1 MRGDV
6 MSTQTMYR
14 FAPGASRGWLRHFA
28 LSWRALWRT
37 PSFTVPAVVTIAL
50 GIGAATAVFSL
61 VYAILLRPFPYPD
74 ADRLV
79 RVFTVAESEQ
89 GAERNSSLLDIED
102 YNRRSSLL
110 ENIGG
115 YTVFDSQIE
124 GDGLAE
130 AVVIAQLNQEVMHA
144 VGVQPVLGRLFTEEE
159 DRRGGPVN
167 RALLS
172 HGLWQ
177 RRYGGAPDALGK
189 MIRLPL
195 GEFEVV
201 GVMPAGYGYPDRAT
215 LWLTMESWYALGLE
229 SYREKQRDQRW
240 YPTVARLAHGAS
252 LEQAQDEMG
261 AVARQLAT
269 EFPTTN
275 RDVGVRLVPLRD
287 AEVGEV
293 RPYLMLLTGGVS
305 LVLLICI
312 FNVAN
317 LLLARALTRRRQYVL
332 QAALGAGR
340 FELTK
345 GLLAESLLLA
355 SVGGVGG
362 AAIAWVAVRA
372 FQTLLPDS
380 LPMWMRIAVD
390 PQVLAFCFAATVIS
404 GLALGIAPAVMGSRV
419 NLTEAL
425 KDGTRG
431 SSGGSW
437 GRSALVVTEVAASL
451 LLLLG
456 AGLLMK
462 TFVQMQNAD
471 HGFEAENLVVANV
484 RNNLLTQQAPR
495 AERAAIL
502 AAYHARV
509 LTRLHAI
516 PGVESAAVTN
526 SLPYAGG
533 ALRHGRLRVQ
543 GLAEEETQFLLPT
556 AGADVSWD
564 YFEAMRIPLMAG
576 RFFERTDASDNA
588 PVVIINEV
596 GARALFGERNPIGQM
611 VQWGDTVG
619 PSNPYCRVVGVVG
632 DVKHGGA
639 ERDAIE
645 LYYPFTQWPV
655 GGGYYV
661 LRTHLDQTAVAR
673 AIRAEVAKEDR
684 NAAIVSIRSMTERI
698 DDALWQRRLW
708 GVLFSVFAALAL
720 LLAGVGLYG
729 LLSYS
734 VSVRAREIGI
744 RLALEATPGG
754 VRAMVVRRGMALV
767 LLGLAIGLVLSVGA
781 PRTIAHLLVDVAA
794 FDWAIYAS
802 VAGCLA
808 AAGLLASLWPA
819 VRASRLDPAQSLRSE

>member
-1 MRGDV
+1 
-6 MSTQTMYR
+6 MSTQTTYR
-14 FAPGASRGWLRHFA
+14 FVSGASRGWLKHFELA
-28 LSWRALWRT
+28 WRALGRA

-50 GIGAATAVFSL
+50 GIGAATTVFSL
-61 VYAILLRPFPYPD
+61 VYAILLRPFPYPA

-79 RVFTVAESEQ
+79 RVFTVAEGEQ
-89 GAERNSSLLDIED
+89 GAERDGSLLDIEE

-144 VGVQPVLGRLFTEEE
+144 VGVQPFLGRLFTEEE
-159 DRRGGPVN
+159 DRKGGPVN
-167 RALLS
+167 KALLGY
-172 HGLWQ
+172 GLWQ
-177 RRYGGAPDALGK
+177 RRYGGAPDALGQ
-189 MIRLPL
+189 MIRLPM

-215 LWLTMESWYALGLE
+215 LWLTMESWYALGLD

-240 YPTVARLAHGAS
+240 YPTVARLAHGVS

-261 AVARQLAT
+261 AVARQLAA

-275 RDVGVRLVPLRD
+275 QDVGVRLVPLRD

-305 LVLLICI
+305 LVLLICV

-317 LLLARALTRRRQYVL
+317 LLFARALTQHKQYVL
-332 QAALGAGR
+332 QVALGAGR

-345 GLLAESLLLA
+345 GFLAESLLLA
-355 SVGGVGG
+355 SVGGAGG

-372 FQTLLPDS
+372 FQVLLPDS

-390 PQVLAFCFAATVIS
+390 PHVLAFCFATTVIS
-404 GLALGIAPAVMGSRV
+404 GLALGVAPAVMGSRV

-431 SSGGSW
+431 SSGDSW

-462 TFVQMQNAD
+462 TFMQMQNAD
-471 HGFEAENLVVANV
+471 HGFEARNLIVANV
-484 RNNLLTQQAPR
+484 RNSLFSQATYSSSR
-495 AERAAIL
+495 AERAALL
-502 AAYHARV
+502 AAYHERV
-509 LTRLHAI
+509 LARLHAI
-516 PGVESAAVTN
+516 PGVDSAAVTN
-526 SLPYAGG
+526 SLPYTGG
-533 ALRHGRLRVQ
+533 ALRQGRLRVQ
-543 GLAEEETQFLLPT
+543 GRAEEETQFLLPT
-556 AGADVSWD
+556 TGADVSWD
-564 YFEAMRIPLMAG
+564 YFEAMRIPLTAG
-576 RFFERTDASDNA
+576 RFFERTDASDMA
-588 PVVIINEV
+588 PVVIVNEV

-632 DVKHGGA
+632 DVKHEGA

-655 GGGYYV
+655 AGGYYV
-661 LRTHLDQTAVAR
+661 LRTHLDQAAISR
-673 AIRAEVAKEDR
+673 EIRAAVSKEDQ

-698 DDALWQRRLW
+698 DAALWQRRLW
-708 GVLFSVFAALAL
+708 GVLFSAFAALAL
-720 LLAGVGLYG
+720 LLASVGLYG

-734 VSVRAREIGI
+734 VSVRARDIGI
-744 RLALEATPGG
+744 RLALGATPAG

-767 LLGLAIGLVLSVGA
+767 LLGLAVGLVLSAGA
-781 PRTIAHLLVDVAA
+781 VRTIAHLLVDVAV
-794 FDWAIYAS
+794 FDWAIYAP

-808 AAGLLASLWPA
+808 AAGFLASLWPA

>member
-1 MRGDV
+1 
-6 MSTQTMYR
+6 MSTQTTYR
-14 FAPGASRGWLRHFA
+14 FAAGASRGWLKHFE
-28 LSWRALWRT
+28 LSWRALRRT

-89 GAERNSSLLDIED
+89 GAERNCSLLDIEE
-102 YNRRSSLL
+102 YNRRSHLL

-124 GDGLAE
+124 GDGSAE
-130 AVVIAQLNQEVMHA
+130 AVVIAQLNQEAMHA
-144 VGVQPVLGRLFTEEE
+144 VGVQPVLGRLFTADE
-159 DRRGGPVN
+159 DRKGGPVN
-167 RALLS
+167 KAMLG

-189 MIRLPL
+189 MIRLPM

-215 LWLTMESWYALGLE
+215 LWLTMESWYALGLD

-240 YPTVARLAHGAS
+240 YPTVARLAPGVS

-269 EFPTTN
+269 EFPATN
-275 RDVGVRLVPLRD
+275 QDVGVRLVPLRD

-293 RPYLMLLTGGVS
+293 RPYLLLLAGGVS

-317 LLLARALTRRRQYVL
+317 LLLARALTQHKQYVL

-345 GLLAESLLLA
+345 GFLAESLLLA
-355 SVGGVGG
+355 SVGGAGG
-362 AAIAWVAVRA
+362 AAIAWMAVRA
-372 FQTLLPDS
+372 FQTLLPGS

-390 PQVLAFCFAATVIS
+390 PHVLAFCFAATVIS
-404 GLALGIAPAVMGSRV
+404 GLALGVAPAVMGSRV

-431 SSGGSW
+431 SSGDSW

-471 HGFEAENLVVANV
+471 HGFEAENLIVANV
-484 RNNLLTQQAPR
+484 RNSQFSQAPR
-495 AERAAIL
+495 AERSALL
-502 AAYHARV
+502 AAYHERV
-509 LTRLHAI
+509 LARLRAI
-516 PGVESAAVTN
+516 PGVDSAAVTN
-526 SLPYAGG
+526 SLPYTGG

-556 AGADVSWD
+556 TGADVSWD
-564 YFEAMRIPLMAG
+564 YFEAMRIPLTAG

-588 PVVIINEV
+588 PVVIVNEV

-632 DVKHGGA
+632 DVKQEGA

-661 LRTHLDQTAVAR
+661 LRTRLDQTIVSS
-673 AIRAEVAKEDR
+673 AIREAISTEDR

-698 DDALWQRRLW
+698 DGALWQRRLW

-720 LLAGVGLYG
+720 LLASVGLYG

-734 VSVRAREIGI
+734 VSVRARDIGI
-744 RLALEATPGG
+744 RLALGATPAG
-754 VRAMVVRRGMALV
+754 VRAMVVRRGMLLV
-767 LLGLAIGLVLSVGA
+767 LLGLAIGLALSVGGL
-781 PRTIAHLLVDVAA
+781 RTIAHLLVDVAV
-794 FDWAIYAS
+794 FDWAIYAP

>member
-1 MRGDV
+1 MRSRRDQAG
-6 MSTQTMYR
+6 SAT
-14 FAPGASRGWLRHFA
+14 FATGC
-28 LSWRALWRT
+28 
-37 PSFTVPAVVTIAL
+37 
-50 GIGAATAVFSL
+50 
-61 VYAILLRPFPYPD
+61 Y
-74 ADRLV
+74 
-79 RVFTVAESEQ
+79 
-89 GAERNSSLLDIED
+89 
-102 YNRRSSLL
+102 
-110 ENIGG
+110 
-115 YTVFDSQIE
+115 
-124 GDGLAE
+124 
-130 AVVIAQLNQEVMHA
+130 
-144 VGVQPVLGRLFTEEE
+144 
-159 DRRGGPVN
+159 
-167 RALLS
+167 
-172 HGLWQ
+172 GLWQ
-177 RRYGGAPDALGK
+177 RRYGGGPDALGQ
-189 MIRLPL
+189 MIRLPM

-215 LWLTMESWYALGLE
+215 LWLTMESWYALGLD

-240 YPTVARLAHGAS
+240 YPTVARLAHGVS

-261 AVARQLAT
+261 AVARQLAA

-275 RDVGVRLVPLRD
+275 QDVGVRLVPLRD

-293 RPYLMLLTGGVS
+293 RPYLMLLIGGVS

-317 LLLARALTRRRQYVL
+317 LLFARILTQHKQYVL
-332 QAALGAGR
+332 QVALGAGR

-345 GLLAESLLLA
+345 GFLAESLLLA
-355 SVGGVGG
+355 SVGGAGG

-390 PQVLAFCFAATVIS
+390 PHVLAFCFAATVLS
-404 GLALGIAPAVMGSRV
+404 GLALGVAPAVMGSRV

-431 SSGGSW
+431 SSGDSW

-471 HGFEAENLVVANV
+471 HGFEARNLIVANV
-484 RNNLLTQQAPR
+484 RNSLFSQATYSSSR
-495 AERAAIL
+495 AERAALL
-502 AAYHARV
+502 AAYHERV
-509 LTRLHAI
+509 LARLHAI
-516 PGVESAAVTN
+516 PGVDSAAVTN
-526 SLPYAGG
+526 SLPYTGG

-543 GLAEEETQFLLPT
+543 GQAEEETQFLLPT
-556 AGADVSWD
+556 TGADVSWD
-564 YFEAMRIPLMAG
+564 YFEAMRIPLTAG
-576 RFFERTDASDNA
+576 RFFERTDASDMA
-588 PVVIINEV
+588 PVVIVNEV

-632 DVKHGGA
+632 DVKHEGA

-655 GGGYYV
+655 AGGYYV
-661 LRTHLDQTAVAR
+661 LRTHLDQAAVSR
-673 AIRAEVAKEDR
+673 EIRAAVSKEDQ
-684 NAAIVSIRSMTERI
+684 NAAIVSIQSMTERI
-698 DDALWQRRLW
+698 DAALWQRRLW
-708 GVLFSVFAALAL
+708 GVLFSAFAGLAL

-734 VSVRAREIGI
+734 VSVRARDIGI
-744 RLALEATPGG
+744 RLALGATPAG

-767 LLGLAIGLVLSVGA
+767 LLGLAVGLVLSAGA
-781 PRTIAHLLVDVAA
+781 VRTIAHLLVDVAV
-794 FDWAIYAS
+794 FDWAIYAP

>member
-1 MRGDV
+1 
-6 MSTQTMYR
+6 MSTQTTYR
-14 FAPGASRGWLRHFA
+14 FVSGASRGWLKHFELA
-28 LSWRALWRT
+28 WRALGRA

-79 RVFTVAESEQ
+79 RVFTVAEGEQ
-89 GAERNSSLLDIED
+89 GAERDCSLLDIEE

-144 VGVQPVLGRLFTEEE
+144 VGVRPFLGRLFTEEE
-159 DRRGGPVN
+159 DRKGGPVN
-167 RALLS
+167 KALLGY
-172 HGLWQ
+172 GLWQ
-177 RRYGGAPDALGK
+177 RRYGGGPDALGQ
-189 MIRLPL
+189 MIRLPM

-215 LWLTMESWYALGLE
+215 LWLTMESWYALGLD

-240 YPTVARLAHGAS
+240 YPTVARLAHGVS

-261 AVARQLAT
+261 AVARQLAA

-275 RDVGVRLVPLRD
+275 QDVGVRLVPLRD

-305 LVLLICI
+305 LVLLICV

-317 LLLARALTRRRQYVL
+317 LLFARALTQHKQYVL
-332 QAALGAGR
+332 QVALGAGR

-345 GLLAESLLLA
+345 GFLAESLLLA
-355 SVGGVGG
+355 SVGGAGG

-372 FQTLLPDS
+372 FQVLLPDS

-390 PQVLAFCFAATVIS
+390 PHVLAFCFATTVIS
-404 GLALGIAPAVMGSRV
+404 GLALGVAPAVMGSRV

-431 SSGGSW
+431 SSGDSW

-462 TFVQMQNAD
+462 TFMQMQNAD
-471 HGFEAENLVVANV
+471 HGFEARNLIVANV
-484 RNNLLTQQAPR
+484 RNSLFSQATYSSSR
-495 AERAAIL
+495 AERAALL
-502 AAYHARV
+502 AAYHERV
-509 LTRLHAI
+509 LARLHAI
-516 PGVESAAVTN
+516 PGVDSAAVTN
-526 SLPYAGG
+526 SLPYTGG
-533 ALRHGRLRVQ
+533 ALRQGRLRVQ
-543 GLAEEETQFLLPT
+543 GRAEEETQFLLPT
-556 AGADVSWD
+556 TGADVSWD
-564 YFEAMRIPLMAG
+564 YFEAMRIPLTAG
-576 RFFERTDASDNA
+576 RFFERTDASDMA
-588 PVVIINEV
+588 PVVIVNEV

-632 DVKHGGA
+632 DVKHEGA

-655 GGGYYV
+655 AGGYYV
-661 LRTHLDQTAVAR
+661 LRTHLDQAAISR
-673 AIRAEVAKEDR
+673 EIRAAVSKEDQ
-684 NAAIVSIRSMTERI
+684 NAAIVSIQSMTERI
-698 DDALWQRRLW
+698 DAALWQRRLW
-708 GVLFSVFAALAL
+708 GVLFSAFAALAL
-720 LLAGVGLYG
+720 LLASVGLYG

-734 VSVRAREIGI
+734 VSVRARDIGI
-744 RLALEATPGG
+744 RLALGATPAG

-767 LLGLAIGLVLSVGA
+767 LLGLAVGLVLSAGA
-781 PRTIAHLLVDVAA
+781 VRTIAHLLVDVAV
-794 FDWAIYAS
+794 FDWAIYAP

-808 AAGLLASLWPA
+808 AAGFLASLWPA

>member
-1 MRGDV
+1 
-6 MSTQTMYR
+6 MSTQTTDR
-14 FAPGASRGWLRHFA
+14 FAPGASRGWLKHFELA
-28 LSWRALWRT
+28 WRALGRT
-37 PSFTVPAVVTIAL
+37 PSFTVPAIVTIAL

-61 VYAILLRPFPYPD
+61 VYAVLLRPFPYPD

-89 GAERNSSLLDIED
+89 GAERNASLLDIEE

-110 ENIGG
+110 DNIGG

-130 AVVIAQLNQEVMHA
+130 AVVIAQLNQEAMHA
-144 VGVQPVLGRLFTEEE
+144 VGVQPFLGRLFTEEE

-167 RALLS
+167 KALLS

-177 RRYGGAPDALGK
+177 RRYGGAPDALGQ
-189 MIRLPL
+189 MIRLPM

-215 LWLTMESWYALGLE
+215 LWLTMESWYALGLD

-240 YPTVARLAHGAS
+240 YPTVARLAPGVS

-261 AVARQLAT
+261 AVARQLAA
-269 EFPTTN
+269 EFPATN

-293 RPYLMLLTGGVS
+293 RPYLMLLAGGVS
-305 LVLLICI
+305 LVLLICLV
-312 FNVAN
+312 NVAN
-317 LLLARALTRRRQYVL
+317 LLFARALTQRRQYVL

-345 GLLAESLLLA
+345 GFLAESLLLA
-355 SVGGVGG
+355 SIGGAGG

-404 GLALGIAPAVMGSRV
+404 GLALGVAPAVMGSRV
-419 NLTEAL
+419 DLTEAL

-471 HGFEAENLVVANV
+471 HGFEARNLIVANV
-484 RNNLLTQQAPR
+484 RNSLFSQATYSSTR
-495 AERAAIL
+495 TERAALL
-502 AAYHARV
+502 AAYHERV
-509 LTRLHAI
+509 LVRLHAI
-516 PGVESAAVTN
+516 PGVDSAAVTN
-526 SLPYAGG
+526 SLPYTGG

-543 GLAEEETQFLLPT
+543 GQAEEETQFLLPT
-556 AGADVSWD
+556 AGIDVSWD
-564 YFEAMRIPLMAG
+564 YFEAMRIPLTAG
-576 RFFERTDASDNA
+576 RFFERTDASDSA
-588 PVVIINEV
+588 PVVIVNEV
-596 GARALFGERNPIGQM
+596 GARALFGDRNPIGQM
-611 VQWGDTVG
+611 LQWGDTVG

-632 DVKHGGA
+632 DVKQEGA

-645 LYYPFTQWPV
+645 LYYPYTQWPV
-655 GGGYYV
+655 AGGYYV
-661 LRTHLDQTAVAR
+661 LRTNLDQAAVSR
-673 AIRAEVAKEDR
+673 DIRAAVLQEDR
-684 NAAIVSIRSMTERI
+684 NAAIVSIQSMTERI
-698 DDALWQRRLW
+698 DAALWQRRLW

-720 LLAGVGLYG
+720 LLASVGLYG
-729 LLSYS
+729 LLSYA
-734 VSVRAREIGI
+734 VSVRARDIGI
-744 RLALEATPGG
+744 RLALGATPAG

-767 LLGLAIGLVLSVGA
+767 LIGLAVGMVLSAGA
-781 PRTIAHLLVDVAA
+781 VRTIAHLLVDVAV
-794 FDWAIYAS
+794 FDWAIYAP

>member
-1 MRGDV
+1 
-6 MSTQTMYR
+6 
-14 FAPGASRGWLRHFA
+14 
-28 LSWRALWRT
+28 
-37 PSFTVPAVVTIAL
+37 
-50 GIGAATAVFSL
+50 
-61 VYAILLRPFPYPD
+61 
-74 ADRLV
+74 
-79 RVFTVAESEQ
+79 
-89 GAERNSSLLDIED
+89 
-102 YNRRSSLL
+102 
-110 ENIGG
+110 
-115 YTVFDSQIE
+115 
-124 GDGLAE
+124 
-130 AVVIAQLNQEVMHA
+130 MHA
-144 VGVQPVLGRLFTEEE
+144 VGVRPFLGRLFTEEE
-159 DRRGGPVN
+159 DRKGGPVN
-167 RALLS
+167 KALLGY
-172 HGLWQ
+172 GLWQ
-177 RRYGGAPDALGK
+177 RRYGGGPDALGQ
-189 MIRLPL
+189 MIRLPM

-215 LWLTMESWYALGLE
+215 LWLTMESWYALGLD

-240 YPTVARLAHGAS
+240 YPTVARLAHGVS

-261 AVARQLAT
+261 AVARQLAAQ
-269 EFPTTN
+269 FPTTN
-275 RDVGVRLVPLRD
+275 QDVGVRLVPLRD

-293 RPYLMLLTGGVS
+293 RPYLMLLIGGVS

-317 LLLARALTRRRQYVL
+317 LLFARILTQHKQYVL
-332 QAALGAGR
+332 QVALGAGR

-345 GLLAESLLLA
+345 GFLAESLLLA
-355 SVGGVGG
+355 SVGGAGG

-390 PQVLAFCFAATVIS
+390 PHVLAFCFAATVLS
-404 GLALGIAPAVMGSRV
+404 GLALGVAPAVMGSRV

-431 SSGGSW
+431 SSGDSW
-437 GRSALVVTEVAASL
+437 GRSVLVVTEVAASL

-471 HGFEAENLVVANV
+471 HGFEARNLIVANV
-484 RNNLLTQQAPR
+484 RNSLFSQATYSSSR
-495 AERAAIL
+495 AERAALL
-502 AAYHARV
+502 AAYHERV
-509 LTRLHAI
+509 LARLHAI
-516 PGVESAAVTN
+516 PGVDSAAVTN
-526 SLPYAGG
+526 SLPYTGG

-543 GLAEEETQFLLPT
+543 GQAEEETQFLLPT
-556 AGADVSWD
+556 TGADVSWD
-564 YFEAMRIPLMAG
+564 YFEAMRIPLTAG
-576 RFFERTDASDNA
+576 RFFERTDASDMA
-588 PVVIINEV
+588 PVVIVNEV

-632 DVKHGGA
+632 DVKHEGA

-655 GGGYYV
+655 AGGYYV
-661 LRTHLDQTAVAR
+661 LRTHLDQAAVSR
-673 AIRAEVAKEDR
+673 EIRAAVSKEDQ
-684 NAAIVSIRSMTERI
+684 NAAIVSIQSMTERI
-698 DDALWQRRLW
+698 DAALWQRRLW
-708 GVLFSVFAALAL
+708 GVLFSAFAALAL
-720 LLAGVGLYG
+720 LLASVGLYG

-734 VSVRAREIGI
+734 VSVRARDIGI
-744 RLALEATPGG
+744 RLALGATPAG

-767 LLGLAIGLVLSVGA
+767 LLGLAVGLVLSAGA
-781 PRTIAHLLVDVAA
+781 VRTIAHLLVDVAV
-794 FDWAIYAS
+794 FDWAIYAP

>member
-1 MRGDV
+1 
-6 MSTQTMYR
+6 MSTHTTDR
-14 FAPGASRGWLRHFA
+14 FASGASRGWLKHFELA
-28 LSWRALWRT
+28 WRALGRT

-61 VYAILLRPFPYPD
+61 VYAVLLRPFPYPD

-130 AVVIAQLNQEVMHA
+130 AVVIAQLNQEAMHA
-144 VGVQPVLGRLFTEEE
+144 VGVQPFLGRLFTEAE
-159 DRRGGPVN
+159 DRKGGPVN
-167 RALLS
+167 KALLS

-177 RRYGGAPDALGK
+177 RRYGGAPDALGQ
-189 MIRLPL
+189 MIRLPM

-215 LWLTMESWYALGLE
+215 LWLTMESWYALGLD

-240 YPTVARLAHGAS
+240 YPTVARLAPGVS

-261 AVARQLAT
+261 AVARQLAS
-269 EFPTTN
+269 EFPATN

-293 RPYLMLLTGGVS
+293 RPYLMLLAGGVS
-305 LVLLICI
+305 LVLLICL

-317 LLLARALTRRRQYVL
+317 LLFARALTQRRQYVM

-345 GLLAESLLLA
+345 GFLAESLLLA
-355 SVGGVGG
+355 SVGGAGG

-404 GLALGIAPAVMGSRV
+404 GLALGVAPAVMGSRV
-419 NLTEAL
+419 NLTETL

-471 HGFEAENLVVANV
+471 HGFEARNLIVANV
-484 RNNLLTQQAPR
+484 RNSLLSQSTYSSTR
-495 AERAAIL
+495 TERAALL
-502 AAYHARV
+502 AAYHERV
-509 LTRLHAI
+509 LARLHAI
-516 PGVESAAVTN
+516 PGVDSAAVTN

-543 GLAEEETQFLLPT
+543 GQAEEETQFLLPT

-564 YFEAMRIPLMAG
+564 YFEAMRIPLTAG
-576 RFFERTDASDNA
+576 RFFEPTDASDMA
-588 PVVIINEV
+588 PVVIVNEV

-611 VQWGDTVG
+611 LQWGDTVG

-632 DVKHGGA
+632 DVKHEGA

-645 LYYPFTQWPV
+645 LYYPYTQWPV
-655 GGGYYV
+655 AGGYYV
-661 LRTHLDQTAVAR
+661 LRTNRDQAAVSR
-673 AIRAEVAKEDR
+673 EIRAAVSQEDQ
-684 NAAIVSIRSMTERI
+684 NAAIVSIQSMTERI
-698 DDALWQRRLW
+698 DAALWQRRLW

-720 LLAGVGLYG
+720 LLASVGLYG

-734 VSVRAREIGI
+734 VSVRARDIGI
-744 RLALEATPGG
+744 RLALGATPAG

-767 LLGLAIGLVLSVGA
+767 LLGLAAGLVLSAGA
-781 PRTIAHLLVDVAA
+781 VRTIAHLLVDVAV
-794 FDWAIYAS
+794 FDWAIYAP

>member
-1 MRGDV
+1 MR
-6 MSTQTMYR
+6 
-14 FAPGASRGWLRHFA
+14 
-28 LSWRALWRT
+28 
-37 PSFTVPAVVTIAL
+37 
-50 GIGAATAVFSL
+50 AATAVFSL
-61 VYAILLRPFPYPD
+61 VHAILLRPFPYPD

-79 RVFTVAESEQ
+79 RVFTVAEGEQ
-89 GAERNSSLLDIED
+89 GAERNCSLLDIEE

-110 ENIGG
+110 DNIGG

-130 AVVIAQLNQEVMHA
+130 AVVIAQLNQEAMHA

-159 DRRGGPVN
+159 DRKGGPVN
-167 RALLS
+167 KALLG

-189 MIRLPL
+189 MIRLPM

-215 LWLTMESWYALGLE
+215 LWLTMESWYALGLD

-240 YPTVARLAHGAS
+240 YPTVARLAPGVS

-261 AVARQLAT
+261 AVARQLAA

-275 RDVGVRLVPLRD
+275 QDVGVRLAPLRD

-293 RPYLMLLTGGVS
+293 RPYLMLLAGGVS

-317 LLLARALTRRRQYVL
+317 LLFARALTQHKQYVL

-345 GLLAESLLLA
+345 GFLAESLLLA
-355 SVGGVGG
+355 SVGGAGG

-390 PQVLAFCFAATVIS
+390 PHVLAFCFAATVIS
-404 GLALGIAPAVMGSRV
+404 GLALGVAPAVMGSRL

-431 SSGGSW
+431 SSGESW

-471 HGFEAENLVVANV
+471 HGFEAENLIVANV
-484 RNNLLTQQAPR
+484 RNSLFSQATYSSSR
-495 AERAAIL
+495 AERAALL
-502 AAYHARV
+502 AAYHERV
-509 LTRLHAI
+509 LARLHAI

-526 SLPYAGG
+526 SLPYTGG

-543 GLAEEETQFLLPT
+543 GQAEEETQFLLPT
-556 AGADVSWD
+556 TGADVSWD
-564 YFEAMRIPLMAG
+564 YFEAMRIPLTAG
-576 RFFERTDASDNA
+576 RFFERTDASDMA
-588 PVVIINEV
+588 PVVIVNEV

-632 DVKHGGA
+632 DVKQEGA

-661 LRTHLDQTAVAR
+661 LRTYLDQAAVSR
-673 AIRAEVAKEDR
+673 DIRAAVSREDQ
-684 NAAIVSIRSMTERI
+684 NAAIVSIQSMTERI
-698 DDALWQRRLW
+698 DAALWQRRLW

-720 LLAGVGLYG
+720 LLASVGLYG

-734 VSVRAREIGI
+734 VSVRARDIGI
-744 RLALEATPGG
+744 RLALGATPAG

-767 LLGLAIGLVLSVGA
+767 LLRLAIGLVLAAGA
-781 PRTIAHLLVDVAA
+781 VRTIAHLLVDVAV
-794 FDWAIYAS
+794 FDWAIYAP

>member
-1 MRGDV
+1 
-6 MSTQTMYR
+6 MSTQTTYR
-14 FAPGASRGWLRHFA
+14 AVSGASRGWLKHVE
-28 LSWRALWRT
+28 LSWRALRRT

-79 RVFTVAESEQ
+79 RVFTVAEGEQ
-89 GAERNSSLLDIED
+89 GAERNCSLLDIED
-102 YNRRSSLL
+102 YNRRSRLL

-115 YTVFDSQIE
+115 YTVFDSLIE

-130 AVVIAQLNQEVMHA
+130 GVVIAQLNQEAMHA
-144 VGVQPVLGRLFTEEE
+144 VGVQPILGRLFTTEE
-159 DRRGGPVN
+159 DRKGGPVN
-167 RALLS
+167 KAMLGY
-172 HGLWQ
+172 GLWQ
-177 RRYGGAPDALGK
+177 RRYAGSPDALGS
-189 MIRLPL
+189 MISLPM

-215 LWLTMESWYALGLE
+215 LWLTMESWYALGLDT
-229 SYREKQRDQRW
+229 YREKQRDQRW
-240 YPTVARLAHGAS
+240 YATVARLAPGVS

-261 AVARQLAT
+261 AVARQLAA
-269 EFPTTN
+269 EFPATN

-293 RPYLMLLTGGVS
+293 RPYLLLLAGGVS

-317 LLLARALTRRRQYVL
+317 LLLARAITQHKQYVL

-345 GLLAESLLLA
+345 GFLAESLLLA
-355 SVGGVGG
+355 SIGGVGG

-380 LPMWMRIAVD
+380 LPMWMHIAVD

-404 GLALGIAPAVMGSRV
+404 GLALGVAPAVMGSRAD
-419 NLTEAL
+419 LTEAL

-431 SSGGSW
+431 SSGDSW

-462 TFVQMQNAD
+462 TFVQMQDAD
-471 HGFEAENLVVANV
+471 HGFEAENLIVASV
-484 RNNLLTQQAPR
+484 RNSLFSQAAR
-495 AERAAIL
+495 TERAGLL
-502 AAYHARV
+502 AAYHERV
-509 LTRLHAI
+509 LARLEAI
-516 PGVESAAVTN
+516 PGVDSAAVTN
-526 SLPYAGG
+526 SLPYTGG

-543 GLAEEETQFLLPT
+543 GQAEEETQFLLPT
-556 AGADVSWD
+556 TGADVSWD
-564 YFEAMRIPLMAG
+564 YFEAMRIPLTAG
-576 RFFERTDASDNA
+576 RFFERTDASDAA
-588 PVVIINEV
+588 PVVIVNEV

-619 PSNPYCRVVGVVG
+619 PANPYCRVVGVVS
-632 DVKHGGA
+632 DVKHEGA

-661 LRTHLDQTAVAR
+661 LRTSLDQTAVSS
-673 AIRAEVAKEDR
+673 AIRDAVSKENQ
-684 NAAIVSIRSMTERI
+684 NAAIVSIQSMTERI
-698 DDALWQRRLW
+698 DGALWQRRLW

-720 LLAGVGLYG
+720 LLASVGLYG

-734 VSVRAREIGI
+734 VSVRARDIGI
-744 RLALEATPGG
+744 RLALGATPAA

-767 LLGLAIGLVLSVGA
+767 LLGLAIGFVLSVGA
-781 PRTIAHLLVDVAA
+781 LRTIAHLLVDVAA
-794 FDWAIYAS
+794 FDQTIYAS

-819 VRASRLDPAQSLRSE
+819 VRASRLDPARSLRSE

>member
-1 MRGDV
+1 
-6 MSTQTMYR
+6 MSTQTTYR
-14 FAPGASRGWLRHFA
+14 FVSGASRGWLKHFELA
-28 LSWRALWRT
+28 WRALGRA

-50 GIGAATAVFSL
+50 GIGAATTVFSL
-61 VYAILLRPFPYPD
+61 VYAILLRPFPYPA

-79 RVFTVAESEQ
+79 RVFTVAEGEQ
-89 GAERNSSLLDIED
+89 GAERDGSLLDIEE

-144 VGVQPVLGRLFTEEE
+144 VGVQPFLGRLFTEEE
-159 DRRGGPVN
+159 DRKGGPVN
-167 RALLS
+167 KALLGY
-172 HGLWQ
+172 GLWQ
-177 RRYGGAPDALGK
+177 RRYGGAPDALGQ
-189 MIRLPL
+189 MIRLPM

-215 LWLTMESWYALGLE
+215 LWLTMESWYALGLD

-240 YPTVARLAHGAS
+240 YPTVARLAHGVS

-261 AVARQLAT
+261 AVARQLAA

-275 RDVGVRLVPLRD
+275 QDVGVRLVPLRD

-305 LVLLICI
+305 LVLLICV

-317 LLLARALTRRRQYVL
+317 LLFARALTQHKQYVL
-332 QAALGAGR
+332 QVALGAGR

-345 GLLAESLLLA
+345 GFLAESLLLA
-355 SVGGVGG
+355 SVGGAGG

-372 FQTLLPDS
+372 FQVLLPDS

-390 PQVLAFCFAATVIS
+390 PHVLAFCFATTVIS
-404 GLALGIAPAVMGSRV
+404 GLALGVAPAVMGSRV

-431 SSGGSW
+431 SSGDSW
-437 GRSALVVTEVAASL
+437 GRSVLVVTEVAASL

-471 HGFEAENLVVANV
+471 HGFEARNLIVANV
-484 RNNLLTQQAPR
+484 RNSLFSQATYSSSR
-495 AERAAIL
+495 AERAALL
-502 AAYHARV
+502 AAYHERV
-509 LTRLHAI
+509 LARLHAI
-516 PGVESAAVTN
+516 PGVDSAAVTN
-526 SLPYAGG
+526 SLPYTGG
-533 ALRHGRLRVQ
+533 ALRQGRLRVQ
-543 GLAEEETQFLLPT
+543 GRAEEETQFLLPT
-556 AGADVSWD
+556 TGADVSWD
-564 YFEAMRIPLMAG
+564 YFEAMRIPLTAG
-576 RFFERTDASDNA
+576 RFFERTDASDMA
-588 PVVIINEV
+588 PVVIVNEV

-632 DVKHGGA
+632 DVKHEGA

-655 GGGYYV
+655 AGGYYV
-661 LRTHLDQTAVAR
+661 LRTHLDQAAISR
-673 AIRAEVAKEDR
+673 EIRAAVSKEDQ
-684 NAAIVSIRSMTERI
+684 NAAIVSIQSMTERI
-698 DDALWQRRLW
+698 DAALWQRRLW
-708 GVLFSVFAALAL
+708 GVLFSAFAALAL
-720 LLAGVGLYG
+720 LLASVGLYG

-734 VSVRAREIGI
+734 VSVRARDIGI
-744 RLALEATPGG
+744 RLALGATPAG

-767 LLGLAIGLVLSVGA
+767 LLGLAVGLVLSAGA
-781 PRTIAHLLVDVAA
+781 VRTIAHLLVDVAV
-794 FDWAIYAS
+794 FDWAIYAP

-808 AAGLLASLWPA
+808 AAGFLASLWPA

>member
-1 MRGDV
+1 
-6 MSTQTMYR
+6 MSTHTTDR
-14 FAPGASRGWLRHFA
+14 FASGASRGWLKHFELA
-28 LSWRALWRT
+28 WRALGRT

-61 VYAILLRPFPYPD
+61 VYAVLLRPFPYPD

-130 AVVIAQLNQEVMHA
+130 AVVIAQLNQEAMHA
-144 VGVQPVLGRLFTEEE
+144 VGVQPFLGRLFTEEE
-159 DRRGGPVN
+159 DRKGGPVN
-167 RALLS
+167 KALLS

-177 RRYGGAPDALGK
+177 RRYGGAPDALGQ
-189 MIRLPL
+189 MIRLPM

-215 LWLTMESWYALGLE
+215 LWLTMESWYALGLD

-240 YPTVARLAHGAS
+240 YPTVARLAPGVS

-261 AVARQLAT
+261 AVARQLAA
-269 EFPTTN
+269 EFPATN
-275 RDVGVRLVPLRD
+275 RDVGVRLVSLRD

-305 LVLLICI
+305 LVLLICL

-317 LLLARALTRRRQYVL
+317 LLFARALTQRRQYVM

-345 GLLAESLLLA
+345 GFLAESLLLA
-355 SVGGVGG
+355 SVGGAGG

-404 GLALGIAPAVMGSRV
+404 GLALGVAPAVMGSRV
-419 NLTEAL
+419 DLTETL

-431 SSGGSW
+431 SAGGSW

-471 HGFEAENLVVANV
+471 HGFEARNLIVANV
-484 RNNLLTQQAPR
+484 RNSLLSQSTYSSTR
-495 AERAAIL
+495 TERAALL
-502 AAYHARV
+502 AAYHERV
-509 LTRLHAI
+509 LARLHAI
-516 PGVESAAVTN
+516 PGVDNAAVTN

-543 GLAEEETQFLLPT
+543 GQAEEETQFLLPT

-564 YFEAMRIPLMAG
+564 YFEAMRIPLTAG
-576 RFFERTDASDNA
+576 RFFEPTDGSDRA
-588 PVVIINEV
+588 PVVIVNEI

-611 VQWGDTVG
+611 LQWGDTVG

-632 DVKHGGA
+632 DVKHEGA

-645 LYYPFTQWPV
+645 LYYPYTQWPV
-655 GGGYYV
+655 AGGYYV
-661 LRTHLDQTAVAR
+661 LRTNRDQAAVSR
-673 AIRAEVAKEDR
+673 EIRAAVSQEDQ
-684 NAAIVSIRSMTERI
+684 NAAIVSIQSMTERI
-698 DDALWQRRLW
+698 DAALWQRRLW

-720 LLAGVGLYG
+720 LLASVGLYG

-734 VSVRAREIGI
+734 VSVRARDIGI
-744 RLALEATPGG
+744 RLALGATPAG

-767 LLGLAIGLVLSVGA
+767 LVGLAVGLVLSAGA
-781 PRTIAHLLVDVAA
+781 VRTIAHLLVDVAV
-794 FDWAIYAS
+794 FDWAIYAP

>member
-1 MRGDV
+1 
-6 MSTQTMYR
+6 MSTQTTHR
-14 FAPGASRGWLRHFA
+14 FAPRASRGWLQHFG
-28 LSWRALWRT
+28 LSWRALRRT

-79 RVFTVAESEQ
+79 RVFTVAQSEQ
-89 GAERNSSLLDIED
+89 GAERNASLLDIED
-102 YNRRSSLL
+102 YNRRSNLL

-115 YTVFDSQIE
+115 YTVFNSQIE
-124 GDGLAE
+124 GDGSAE
-130 AVVIAQLNQEVMHA
+130 AVVIAQLNQEAMHA
-144 VGVQPVLGRLFTEEE
+144 VGVQPVLGRLFTKEE

-167 RALLS
+167 KALLS

-177 RRYGGAPDALGK
+177 GRFGGAPDALGK
-189 MIRLPL
+189 MIRLPM
-195 GEFEVV
+195 GDFEVV
-201 GVMPAGYGYPDRAT
+201 GVMPAGFGYPDRAT
-215 LWLTMESWYALGLE
+215 LWLTMEAWYALGLE

-240 YPTVARLAHGAS
+240 YATVARLAPGAS
-252 LEQAQDEMG
+252 LAQAQDEMG
-261 AVARQLAT
+261 RVARQLAA
-269 EFPTTN
+269 EFPATN

-293 RPYLMLLTGGVS
+293 RPYLMLLTAGVS

-317 LLLARALTRRRQYVL
+317 LLVARALTQHKQYVL
-332 QAALGAGR
+332 QTALGAGR

-345 GLLAESLLLA
+345 GFLAESLLLA
-355 SVGGVGG
+355 SVGGAGG
-362 AAIAWVAVRA
+362 AAIAGLAVRA

-380 LPMWMRIAVD
+380 LPMWMHFAVD
-390 PQVLAFCFAATVIS
+390 PYVLAFCFAATVVS
-404 GLALGIAPAVMGSRV
+404 GLALGVAPAVMGSRV

-431 SSGGSW
+431 SSGDSW
-437 GRSALVVTEVAASL
+437 GRSALVVAEVAASL

-471 HGFEAENLVVANV
+471 HGFEAENLIVASA
-484 RNNLLTQQAPR
+484 RNSLFSQAPR
-495 AERAAIL
+495 AERAALL
-502 AAYHARV
+502 AAHHERV
-509 LTRLHAI
+509 LARLRAI

-533 ALRHGRLRVQ
+533 TLRHGRLRVQ
-543 GLAEEETQFLLPT
+543 GRAEEETQFLLPT

-564 YFEAMRIPLMAG
+564 YFEAMRIPLTAG
-576 RFFERTDASDNA
+576 RFFDRTDASDNA
-588 PVVIINEV
+588 PVVIVNEV
-596 GARALFGERNPIGQM
+596 GARALFGDRNPIGQM

-632 DVKHGGA
+632 DVRHDGA

-661 LRTHLDQTAVAR
+661 LRTRLDQTAVSG
-673 AIRAEVAKEDR
+673 AIRAAVTQEDR
-684 NAAIVSIRSMTERI
+684 NAAVVSIRSMTERI
-698 DDALWQRRLW
+698 DAALWQRRLW

-720 LLAGVGLYG
+720 SLAGVGLYG

-734 VSVRAREIGI
+734 VSVRARDIGI
-744 RLALEATPGG
+744 RLALGATPAG

-767 LLGLAIGLVLSVGA
+767 LLGLAVGLVLSAGA
-781 PRTIAHLLVDVAA
+781 LRTIAHLLVDVAVL
-794 FDWAIYAS
+794 DWAVYAS

>member
-1 MRGDV
+1 
-6 MSTQTMYR
+6 MSTRTTYR
-14 FAPGASRGWLRHFA
+14 FVSGASQGWLKHFELA
-28 LSWRALWRT
+28 WRALGRA

-79 RVFTVAESEQ
+79 RVFTVAEGEQ
-89 GAERNSSLLDIED
+89 GAERDCSLLDIEE

-144 VGVQPVLGRLFTEEE
+144 VGVQPFLGRLFTEEE
-159 DRRGGPVN
+159 DRKGGPVN
-167 RALLS
+167 KALLGY
-172 HGLWQ
+172 GLWQ
-177 RRYGGAPDALGK
+177 RRYGGAPDALGQ
-189 MIRLPL
+189 MIRLPM

-215 LWLTMESWYALGLE
+215 LWLTMESWYALGLD

-240 YPTVARLAHGAS
+240 YPTVARLAHGVS

-261 AVARQLAT
+261 AVARQLAA

-275 RDVGVRLVPLRD
+275 QDVGVRLVPLRD

-293 RPYLMLLTGGVS
+293 RPYLMLLIGGVS

-317 LLLARALTRRRQYVL
+317 LLFARILTQHKQYVL
-332 QAALGAGR
+332 QVALGAGR

-345 GLLAESLLLA
+345 GFLAESLLLA
-355 SVGGVGG
+355 SVGGAGG

-372 FQTLLPDS
+372 FQVLLPDS

-390 PQVLAFCFAATVIS
+390 PHVLAFCFATTVIS
-404 GLALGIAPAVMGSRV
+404 GLALGVAPAVMGSRV

-431 SSGGSW
+431 SSGDSW

-471 HGFEAENLVVANV
+471 HGFEARNLIVANV
-484 RNNLLTQQAPR
+484 RNSLFSQATYSSSR
-495 AERAAIL
+495 AERAALL
-502 AAYHARV
+502 AAYHERV
-509 LTRLHAI
+509 LARLHAI
-516 PGVESAAVTN
+516 PGVDSAAVTN
-526 SLPYAGG
+526 SLPYTGG
-533 ALRHGRLRVQ
+533 ALRQGRLRVQ
-543 GLAEEETQFLLPT
+543 GRAEEETQFLLPT
-556 AGADVSWD
+556 TGADVSWD
-564 YFEAMRIPLMAG
+564 YFEAMRIPLTAG
-576 RFFERTDASDNA
+576 RFFERTDASDMA
-588 PVVIINEV
+588 PVVIVNEV

-632 DVKHGGA
+632 DVKHEGA

-655 GGGYYV
+655 AGGYYV
-661 LRTHLDQTAVAR
+661 LRTHLDQAAISR
-673 AIRAEVAKEDR
+673 EIRAAVSKEDQ
-684 NAAIVSIRSMTERI
+684 NAAIVSIQSMTERI
-698 DDALWQRRLW
+698 DAALWQRRLW
-708 GVLFSVFAALAL
+708 GVLFSAFAALAL
-720 LLAGVGLYG
+720 LLASVGLYG

-734 VSVRAREIGI
+734 VSVRARDIGI
-744 RLALEATPGG
+744 RLALGATPAG

-767 LLGLAIGLVLSVGA
+767 LLGLAVGLVLSAGA
-781 PRTIAHLLVDVAA
+781 VRTIAHLLVDVAV
-794 FDWAIYAS
+794 FDWAIYAP